1 LKFVREAKVKPPEMK
16 RPAGRNSF
24 MMQSRV
30 YRSRKGVYW
39 RIQTGASRKAS
50 PLKRESGCG
59 MLKAGTPDKEAMGE
73 EFRLQ

>member
-1 LKFVREAKVKPPEMK
+1 
-16 RPAGRNSF
+16 